1 NAFNLT
7 KYSRKN
13 DVIKAISQLKHGE
26 GVYTDTSV
34 GIKHMDEVQMSNNL
48 VRTGMVKVGLI
59 ITDGKSQDF
68 GKTKMVADA
77 AMDHKILMFA
87 VGVGNSVNDRDLL
100 NIAGHPGRVF
110 KVKSYNDLTLI
121 TKSLACM
128 SK

>member
-13 DVIKAISQLKHGE
+13 DVIKAIIQLKHGE

-77 AMDHKILMFA
+77 AKDHKILMFA

-110 KVKSYNDLTLI
+110 KVKSYNDLNTI